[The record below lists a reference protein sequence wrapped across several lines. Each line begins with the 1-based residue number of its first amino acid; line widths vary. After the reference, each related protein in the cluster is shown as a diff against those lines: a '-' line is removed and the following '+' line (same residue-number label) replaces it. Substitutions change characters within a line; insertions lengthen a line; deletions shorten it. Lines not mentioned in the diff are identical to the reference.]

1 MTFFGRKK
9 NLQWTL
15 HRRQNTVSPYNHV
28 KASARGTLKTKNTLN
43 TACHAWNVINL
54 ATDCNSVGHDEVW
67 VTSGNRD
74 KTLSTKGYKFRK
86 YIPTQQHTKI
96 EPRTQHC
103 FTMRLWQEKRF
114 RFSSRWTHTYG
125 NQELLKCNQ
134 SFCIYLLIE
143 SSKNDQK

>member
-1 MTFFGRKK
+1 MGKRTCSGLCIEDKTLFHLTTMLR
-9 NLQWTL
+9 LQQGELWE
-15 HRRQNTVSPYNHV
+15 Q
-28 KASARGTLKTKNTLN
+28 KNTLN
-43 TACHAWNVINL
+43 TSCHPWNVINL
-54 ATDCNSVGHDEVW
+54 ATACNSVGHDEVW
-67 VTSGNRD
+67 VTSGNSD

-134 SFCIYLLIE
+134 SFCIYLLIG